1 MNIWSPIQCHILFL
15 LLLYLLIRKKD
26 GCANNP
32 KTSSTT
38 KISERNPCGYLMST
52 IWPLSILY
60 IVRKVVW
67 KRFGSLQDKN
77 IIGFTKKKMLP
88 LTKEKLKSHQ
98 NAKACNICRKTILKK
113 VSQSIS

>member
-1 MNIWSPIQCHILFL
+1 M

-52 IWPLSILY
+52 IWPLSIFY
-60 IVRKVVW
+60 IVGKVV
-67 KRFGSLQDKN
+67 
-77 IIGFTKKKMLP
+77 
-88 LTKEKLKSHQ
+88 
-98 NAKACNICRKTILKK
+98 
-113 VSQSIS
+113 